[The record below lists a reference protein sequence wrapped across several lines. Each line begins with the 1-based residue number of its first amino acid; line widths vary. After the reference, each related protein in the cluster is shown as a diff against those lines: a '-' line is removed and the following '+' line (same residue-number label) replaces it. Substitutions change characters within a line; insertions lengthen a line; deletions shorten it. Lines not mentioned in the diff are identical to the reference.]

1 MGCTRSIQTKN
12 NEIFQKV
19 RTLGNNKN
27 IAICHNFVIRSP
39 KTMEEFAFKIIK
51 VSKLSEQQK
60 KKVINDIEILKKI
73 DHPNI
78 ITLNN
83 AYYTSDNKY
92 LHVITEYADGG
103 DLKMKLDEQKSK
115 NEYFDENILLD
126 WFMQICF
133 ALLFI
138 HNKKIIH
145 RNIKPSNIF
154 LMKKD
159 FVKLGDFE
167 VAKNVSSTLSHTK
180 TIVTTLEYSAPEILN
195 NQKYS
200 FGVDIWSLGVTFYQ
214 LITLNYPFEGD
225 SNDEIEKNIRERKIK
240 EIPKDCIID
249 KSFIELIYKM
259 MSLNPK
265 DRPTAEQ
272 ILENTT
278 IKSRMDCY
286 LRENEFNAK
295 EANEAIDEYEK
306 KKKKEHKEIRV
317 SDEEIKDLFS
327 DLNEVIEANKEIKAN
342 YDLKRQ
348 MTIMNK
354 AIKKT
359 KTMQTKS

>member
-1 MGCTRSIQTKN
+1 MGCTRSIQTNKK
-12 NEIFQKV
+12 EIYHKV
-19 RTLGNNKN
+19 RTLGKNKN

-39 KTMEEFAFKIIK
+39 KTMEEFAFKIIR
-51 VSKLSEQQK
+51 VSKLTEQEK
-60 KKVINDIEILKKI
+60 KKILNHIELLKKI

-83 AYYTSDNKY
+83 AYYTTDNIY

-103 DLKMKLDEQKSK
+103 DLQIKLDEKK
-115 NEYFDENILLD
+115 EKKEYFHENSILD

-138 HNKKIIH
+138 HKKNIIH

-154 LMKKD
+154 LMKQN
-159 FVKLGDFE
+159 FAKLGDFE
-167 VAKNVSSTLSHTK
+167 VAKNVRPTLGHTK

-195 NQKYS
+195 NEPYS
-200 FGVDIWSLGVTFYQ
+200 FEVDIWSLGVTFYQ

-225 SNDEIEKNIRERKIK
+225 DNDEIEKNIKELKIK
-240 EIPKDCIID
+240 EIPADCKID
-249 KSFIELIYKM
+249 KSFIEIIKQM

-272 ILENTT
+272 ILEKAI
-278 IKSRMDCY
+278 IKTRMDCY
-286 LRENEFNAK
+286 LKEKDFDAK
-295 EANEAIDEYEK
+295 EVNEDIEEYEK
-306 KKKKEHKEIRV
+306 KNKKKHKEIKV
-317 SDEEIKDLFS
+317 SDEEMKELYS
-327 DLNEVIEANKEIKAN
+327 DLNDGIEAFKENKAH
-342 YDLKRQ
+342 YDLNRQ

-354 AIKKT
+354 TIKKT
-359 KTMQTKS
+359 KSAN

>member
-1 MGCTRSIQTKN
+1 MGCTRSLQTKN
-12 NEIFQKV
+12 KEIYHKV
-19 RTLGNNKN
+19 RTLGKNKE

-51 VSKLSEQQK
+51 VSKLTEQEK
-60 KKVINDIEILKKI
+60 KKILNKIDILKKI

-103 DLKMKLDEQKSK
+103 DLQMKLDEHKEK
-115 NEYFDENILLD
+115 KEYFNENILLD

-133 ALLFI
+133 SLLFI
-138 HNKKIIH
+138 HDKKIIH

-154 LMKKD
+154 LMKQN
-159 FVKLGDFE
+159 FAKLGDFE
-167 VAKNVSSTLSHTK
+167 VAKNVSSTYGQTK

-200 FGVDIWSLGVTFYQ
+200 FEVDIWSLGVTFYQ
-214 LITLNYPFEGD
+214 LITLNYPFEGED
-225 SNDEIEKNIRERKIK
+225 NNEIEKNILERKIK
-240 EIPKDCIID
+240 EIPKDCKID
-249 KSFIELIYKM
+249 KSFIEIINQM

-272 ILENTT
+272 ILEKEI

-286 LRENEFNAK
+286 LRENEYDAK
-295 EANEAIDEYEK
+295 EAKEAIKEYENKNK
-306 KKKKEHKEIRV
+306 KKHTEIKV
-317 SDEEIKDLFS
+317 SDEEMKDLFS
-327 DLNEVIEANKEIKAN
+327 DLNDKIEANKENKAN
-342 YDLKRQ
+342 YDLFRQ

-354 AIKKT
+354 TIKKN
-359 KTMQTKS
+359 KSM